1 MKTKAVSEAVEY
13 TSLNKALQYCG
24 VSKCAWHYTKKFKV
38 IPIDASVTYKVRQ
51 IASRRPTYG
60 TGRMAAQISR
70 ETGVSTNRK
79 KIQRIYRK
87 IGWNEPQKM
96 KNDIIR
102 TSKRKRF
109 KPTGSNQLWETDI
122 TYIHCGRDG
131 WCYCFNV
138 LDVFT
143 RKWAAYMFDTAA
155 TRPTPR
161 FSPSCRLSQACGKVP
176 GLRLRTDNGS
186 QYISRKFREA
196 MQALGIR
203 HEFI

>member
-1 MKTKAVSEAVEY
+1 MKMNAVSEAVEY
-13 TSLNKALQYCG
+13 MSLNKALQYCG
-24 VSKCAWHYTKKFKV
+24 VSKCAWHYTKKPRA
-38 IPIDASVTYKVRQ
+38 IPIDANVTHRVRQ

-60 TGRMAAQISR
+60 TRRMAAQISR

-87 IGWNEPQKM
+87 IGWNEPQKT

-102 TSKRKRF
+102 ASRRKRF
-109 KPTGSNQLWETDI
+109 RPTGPNQLWETDI

-155 TRPTPR
+155 RPTPR
-161 FSPSCRLSQACGKVP
+161 FSPSCRPCRRQVG
-176 GLRLRTDNGS
+176 R
-186 QYISRKFREA
+186 FRD
-196 MQALGIR
+196 
-203 HEFI
+203 